1 MFSIRQ
7 IVKVVL
13 LMVQG
18 IFKALKESTDFTQMA
33 KKMHRLAQEAAG
45 MLLVHALEEMD
56 AEAVG

>member
-18 IFKALKESTDFTQMA
+18 IFKALKESTDFTGLEE
-33 KKMHRLAQEAAG
+33 KMHRLAQEAAG